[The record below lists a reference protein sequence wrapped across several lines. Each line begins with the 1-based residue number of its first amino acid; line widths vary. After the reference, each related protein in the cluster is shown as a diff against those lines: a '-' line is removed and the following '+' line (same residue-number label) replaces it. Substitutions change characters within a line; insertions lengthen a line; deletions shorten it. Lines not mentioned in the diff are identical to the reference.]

1 MQSIME
7 KKFLEAEDRI
17 NKKFNHVMERL
28 DELEK
33 KLVDLKNMMIERR
46 KLILKIE

>member
-17 NKKFNHVMERL
+17 NKKFNQVMERL

-33 KLVDLKNMMIERR
+33 KISGFKEYDD
-46 KLILKIE
+46 